1 VPSERGAE
9 WEKNEPRSFCGKAIH
24 QGKAMKKKAPLQ
36 ARRFSAGD
44 LLRRNEF
51 LQGASESVVDAGT
64 NVGMLGA

>member
-1 VPSERGAE
+1 
-9 WEKNEPRSFCGKAIH
+9 
-24 QGKAMKKKAPLQ
+24 MKKKVPVQ